1 TRAPSVR
8 GPRSRNP
15 RRTIS
20 TFSWDIAY
28 SGLELIRP
36 PSIPQRA
43 TPGHAPAPCS
53 RRMAGPLSARG
64 SLWVDSPRNRARQKP
79 VELTARVYGRR
90 NAMAQRALDLH
101 ARLLGSQPSGG
112 DRAFNVLLEA
122 QMLDEDFEGHPDIV
136 QRLED
141 VALSPPACHVDGRG
155 TRSGRVCPI
164 RLCRCVMRCA
174 YGGRPVSSSRAR
186 DPRRRGGK
194 RMTEARLDRG
204 VQLRGVH
211 SAQVA
216 MRCTP

>member
-79 VELTARVYGRR
+79 
-90 NAMAQRALDLH
+90 LDLH

-194 RMTEARLDRG
+194 RMTEARLDR
-204 VQLRGVH
+204 
-211 SAQVA
+211 
-216 MRCTP
+216 